1 MKVKIETVHELGEV
15 FMSGIFK
22 NIGRDGPAGFV
33 VFLVALPLCLGIA
46 LASNTP
52 LASGII
58 SGAIAGIVVSWLS
71 GSHLSV
77 SGPAA
82 GLTVTIV
89 SAIALLGSYEAV
101 LVAIFL
107 AGLLQLLFGF
117 LRAGNLA
124 SYFPNCVIKGMLAG
138 IGVLII
144 LKQIPHAVGW
154 DADFV
159 GDESYFQS
167 LDSEN
172 SFSEI
177 LSSLRHFDLGTVLIA
192 TASMASLLF
201 WGTSLVKNNHYLA
214 KIPAQLVAV
223 IAGWFANFCLKIG
236 LPQFAL
242 MPGSHH
248 LVNIPVGGIS
258 NFFGQLPH
266 PNWLVID
273 NVSTWKVAVGI
284 ALIASIETLLSIEA
298 ADKLDPEKRVS
309 DTNRELKAQ
318 GIGNML
324 CGLIGGLPM
333 TSVIVRSSANVYAG
347 GRTRVSA
354 FVHGVLLLSAVLI
367 VPSLLNGIPL
377 AALAVVLILVGYK
390 LVNWGV
396 IKSVLDEGFEQA
408 LPFFV
413 TVIAIIFTDLLIGV
427 GVGLVVGLLIVIR
440 MNHHSA
446 ITQVS
451 DGNDI
456 LIRFAKDVNFA
467 HKSEL
472 KKILAEIPE
481 DSNIIVD
488 GLGAHFIDR
497 DILEAV
503 RDFRDGSSSR
513 NIRVILKNMNSKRLS
528 VRGVLNG

>member
-1 MKVKIETVHELGEV
+1 
-15 FMSGIFK
+15 MSPVLK
-22 NIGRDGPAGFV
+22 SIGRDGPAGFV

-58 SGAIAGIVVSWLS
+58 SGAIAGIIVSWLS
-71 GSHLSV
+71 GSQLSV

-89 SAIALLGSYEAV
+89 SAIALLGSFESV

-107 AGLLQLLFGF
+107 AGLLQLIFGF

-124 SYFPNCVIKGMLAG
+124 SFFPNSVIKGMLAG

-154 DADFV
+154 DADFD
-159 GDESYFQS
+159 GDESFLQTM
-167 LDSEN
+167 DSEN

-177 LSSLRHFDLGTVLIA
+177 LRAFERFGLGTVLIA
-192 TASMASLLF
+192 IASLGALLF
-201 WGTSLVKNNHYLA
+201 WGTSLVKNNTYLA
-214 KIPAQLVAV
+214 KIPAQLIAVVA
-223 IAGWFANFCLKIG
+223 GCLANLCLKIG
-236 LPQFAL
+236 LPQLAL
-242 MPGSHH
+242 MPGSPH
-248 LVNIPVGGIS
+248 LVNIPIGGIF

-266 PNWLVID
+266 PNWSVI
-273 NVSTWKVAVGI
+273 NNFATWRVAAGI

-298 ADKLDPEKRVS
+298 CDKIDPEMRVS

-318 GIGNML
+318 GIGNIL
-324 CGLIGGLPM
+324 CGLMGGLPM

-347 GRTRVSA
+347 GRTRLSC
-354 FVHGVLLLSAVLI
+354 FVHGLLLLSTVLV
-367 VPSLLNGIPL
+367 VPILLNKIPL
-377 AALAVVLILVGYK
+377 ATLAVVLILVGYK
-390 LVNWGV
+390 LINWGV

-413 TVIAIIFTDLLIGV
+413 TIVAIIFTDLLIGV
-427 GVGLVVGLLIVIR
+427 SVGLVVGLLIVIR

-446 ITQVS
+446 ITKVS

-472 KKILAEIPE
+472 KKILTEIPE
-481 DSNIIVD
+481 DSKVVID
-488 GLGAHFIDR
+488 GSGAHFIDH
-497 DILEAV
+497 DILDAV
-503 RDFRDGSSSR
+503 SDFRDGSSLR
-513 NIRVILKNMNSKRLS
+513 NIRVSLKNMQSKRLS
-528 VRGVLNG
+528 VRGVRNG